1 MMKSLMVSSGKTV
14 RGKSRLFVFLF
25 ICELLFAAHAPHPV
39 MAANVMLGWNPNP
52 EIVEGYRV
60 FSRSAGSAYDYANPA
75 VVVLS
80 STCTLEMCTG
90 EVVVPDGVTTYF
102 VVRAYNSSGL
112 ESADSDEVPYVPPA
126 SPEAPEVSDTSASES
141 LPQEDFNTAG
151 DTQSDQAEP
160 IAAVSDPSQE
170 SSPDTDAA
178 LDIENR
184 LPSAEIF
191 NEDFVHQDWLYIHW
205 IEYIM
210 ASGEARVALGDID
223 GDGKDE
229 IIIGLGPDRDPSIP
243 GGSFQILDHDYSH
256 LAWGRITWSEYN
268 ETNGEGYP
276 ACGDIDGDGKDE
288 IFIGLGN
295 GGLGQVEIFAF
306 QGGSVV
312 HQGWLKVD
320 WAEYNQILGQTR
332 PAGGDIDGDG
342 KDEIIIGLGSDGSDP
357 EMPAGLFLVLDN
369 DYSYLAWGEID
380 WPAYNETNGE
390 SFPSTGDLNGDGK
403 EMIVMGLGAEGEGR
417 IALFQFQDG
426 IVSYNNWITVDW
438 EEYNQT
444 VGETRPVCGD
454 IDGDGKDETII
465 GLGSNSGNPEVPGGR
480 FPIMDDNLTLLA
492 WSKIDWPDYNTG
504 NGESYPASG
513 DTDGDGKDEIVIGLG
528 VRNAYASEGKDSLSA
543 DSADESSGS
552 GCFILSAA
560 VLK

>member
-1 MMKSLMVSSGKTV
+1 
-14 RGKSRLFVFLF
+14 
-25 ICELLFAAHAPHPV
+25 
-39 MAANVMLGWNPNP
+39 MLGWNPNP
-52 EIVEGYRV
+52 ETVEGYRI
-60 FSRSAGSAYDYANPA
+60 FSRSAAEPNYDYENPA

-90 EVVVPDGVTTYF
+90 TVEVPDGVTTYF

-112 ESADSDEVPYVPPA
+112 ESADSAEVPYVPPA
-126 SPEAPEVSDTSASES
+126 LPEEPEISETPASES
-141 LPQEDFNTAG
+141 PPQEDLDTAG

-160 IAAVSDPSQE
+160 VAAVSDTSQE
-170 SSPDTDAA
+170 TSPDTDAV

-205 IEYIM
+205 IDYII

-295 GGLGQVEIFAF
+295 GGLGQVEIFNF

-312 HQGWLKVD
+312 HKGWLKVD
-320 WAEYNQILGQTR
+320 WPEYNQILGQTR
-332 PAGGDIDGDG
+332 PASGDIDGDG

-357 EMPAGLFLVLDN
+357 EMPAGLFLALDN
-369 DYSYLAWGEID
+369 NYSYLAWGEID

-390 SFPSTGDLNGDGK
+390 SFPSTGNLNGDGK

-417 IALFQFQDG
+417 VALFQFQDG
-426 IVSYNNWITVDW
+426 IVSHNNWITVGW

-454 IDGDGKDETII
+454 IDGDGKDEIII
-465 GLGSNSGNPEVPGGR
+465 GLGSNLGNPEVPGGR

-504 NGESYPASG
+504 NGKSYPASG

-528 VRNAYASEGKDSLSA
+528 VRSAYASDEKDFLSA
-543 DSADESSGS
+543 DSAGESSGGGS
-552 GCFILSAA
+552 CFILSAA